1 MHRELD
7 PPVKSSLDHILS
19 GPPWSLRDV
28 VAVSWRAR
36 WIIAAIA
43 LAGAVV
49 GAALG
54 SLTPPRYEATTTFM
68 VTQRAG
74 LQTAF
79 RTFEAVLKS
88 NGLGSELVRQFRL
101 DQPPTSLTAASFM
114 RDHLIIEQVR
124 DTNLLR
130 VHVSLHDAKLTT
142 DVANGLAAHALK
154 LYDDLNAKADVGPSP
169 DDLKR
174 QKTLLDD
181 ATAARDAAENRL
193 LNFRSQA
200 QIDMLRRNAN
210 ELFDAARRLE
220 NLRITLQAERGRL
233 TSMEAELA
241 NLPKTI
247 SVPRQLTVSDAL
259 LLSIAESEKGR
270 PGAEAIAKELTR
282 TELVNP
288 VYGQLETQAAMLRTS
303 VAALEA
309 ELQALANQLTPSR
322 SPSQQLA
329 DVYRRESELARLQRE
344 LDMAGRVFSSAS
356 ERYDQMRNATTESL
370 PRPELIDPA
379 SLPDQSLSRGMLAGG
394 IAGLLAGLL
403 AALVYAL
410 GRAVLTA
417 IMTPRALELR

>member
-1 MHRELD
+1 MHREFD
-7 PPVKSSLDHILS
+7 PLVKSLRDDRLL
-19 GPPWSLRDV
+19 GPPWSLSDV
-28 VAVSWRAR
+28 VLVCWRAR
-36 WIIAAIA
+36 WILAATA
-43 LAGAVV
+43 LAGAVAGV
-49 GAALG
+49 ALG

-88 NGLGSELVRQFRL
+88 NALADELVRQFRL
-101 DQPPTSLTAASFM
+101 DQPPTSLTAAGFM

-154 LYDDLNAKADVGPSP
+154 LYDDLNAKANVGPSP
-169 DDLKR
+169 DDLRR
-174 QKTLLDD
+174 QKTQLDE

-200 QIDMLRRNAN
+200 QIDMLRRNAD
-210 ELFDAARRLE
+210 ELFNAARRLE
-220 NLRITLQAERGRL
+220 NLQITLQVERGRL
-233 TSMEAELA
+233 ISMEGELA
-241 NLPKTI
+241 RLPKTI
-247 SVPRQLTVSDAL
+247 SVPRQLTVSDSL
-259 LLSIAESEKGR
+259 LLSIAEGEKGR

-309 ELQALANQLTPSR
+309 ERQALANQLTPSR

-344 LDMAGRVFSSAS
+344 LEMAGRVVSSAS
-356 ERYDQMRNATTESL
+356 ERYEQMRNATTETL
-370 PRPELIDPA
+370 PRPELFDLA

-394 IAGLLAGLL
+394 VAGLLAGLL
-403 AALVYAL
+403 AALVYVL
-410 GRAVLTA
+410 GRAVMKT
-417 IMTPRALELR
+417 IMTPRALELT